1 MAAMKTMTIRQ
12 ALAAFGVSAPCLH
25 SWRKGTPT
33 KEALPVLIEDGQ
45 RGVLISVTAAKA
57 WAKKHNVTFAQDPD
71 AVIAKEPAS
80 LKSGPRPS
88 TKAVAKPKVKI
99 PVPPARKRAAAAA
112 A

>member
-1 MAAMKTMTIRQ
+1 MALKTMTIRQ

-33 KEALPVLIEDGQ
+33 KDPLPVIIEDGQ

-57 WAKKHNVTFAQDPD
+57 WAKKHGVTFAQDPD

-80 LKSGPRPS
+80 LKSGPRPAP
-88 TKAVAKPKVKI
+88 KAAKAQVKI
-99 PVPPARKRAAAAA
+99 PVPPARKRSVSVTA
-112 A
+112 